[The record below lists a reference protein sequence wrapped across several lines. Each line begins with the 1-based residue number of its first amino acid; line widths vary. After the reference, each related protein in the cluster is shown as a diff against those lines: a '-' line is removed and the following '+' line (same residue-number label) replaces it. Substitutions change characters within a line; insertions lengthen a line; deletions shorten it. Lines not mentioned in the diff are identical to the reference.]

1 MAISLPRLVV
11 APEEEDAIGVQD
23 FECSEEE
30 DGLKGVVS
38 AVDVV
43 PQKEVLCSWKLSA

>member
-1 MAISLPRLVV
+1 VV

-23 FECSEEE
+23 FECGEEE
-30 DGLKGVVS
+30 DGLEGVIS

-43 PQKEVLCSWKLSA
+43 SQEEVLCSWKLSA